1 MTPGAVAGV
10 VAAVRGGGGGQRQCG
25 EVLAGRLMEVT
36 VARLKLGFWFAGWG
50 DADKVRRC
58 VGLRRHRAV
67 RQTWR
72 RRAAT
77 ICLNQ
82 RWVMAGHLVATLRC
96 RALCRWSPAM
106 GRALGRPIR

>member
-10 VAAVRGGGGGQRQCG
+10 AAAVRGGGGGQRQCG

-58 VGLRRHRAV
+58 AGLRRHRAV

-72 RRAAT
+72 RRAAA

-82 RWVMAGHLVATLRC
+82 RRVMAGHLVVTLRWV
-96 RALCRWSPAM
+96 AP
-106 GRALGRPIR
+106 